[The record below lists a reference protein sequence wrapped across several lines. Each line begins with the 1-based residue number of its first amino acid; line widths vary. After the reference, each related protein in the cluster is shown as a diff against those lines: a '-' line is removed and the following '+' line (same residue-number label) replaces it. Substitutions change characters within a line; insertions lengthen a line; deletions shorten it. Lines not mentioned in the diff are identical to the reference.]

1 MSGWAAVVIGL
12 ALCFAGIASTHLAV
26 LLSGFGLGWLLAD
39 AFNASV
45 GVGFVI
51 ALGGAVLAWV
61 LVTLVFRTALFFV
74 GAIAGSVIGAKL
86 YGILNGDSSSLV
98 IAVVFVVAV
107 AFLCGW
113 MTNRWHVRVVL
124 WVTAIGGAALT
135 LTGLGQVWSD
145 QFQSLRDPQTPTQ
158 SFFAVAVW
166 VLLTLAGWASQRQIS
181 ARRLQP
187 KG

>member
-45 GVGFVI
+45 GVGLVI
-51 ALGGAVLAWV
+51 ALAGAVLAWV
-61 LVTLVFRTALFFV
+61 LVTLVFRSALFFV

-86 YGILNGDSSSLV
+86 YGVLDGGQRSLI
-98 IAVVFVVAV
+98 IAIVFVVAV

-113 MTNRWHVRVVL
+113 MTNRWRTRVVL

-135 LTGLGQVWSD
+135 LTGLGYLWPDLLQA
-145 QFQSLRDPQTPTQ
+145 LRNPQTPTQ
-158 SFFAVAVW
+158 TFFAVAAW

-181 ARRLQP
+181 ARRLTT
-187 KG
+187 